1 MGDLALEARVDYA
14 PKAIVVGKEDQVIS
28 RCWALHT
35 LATQQ
40 LANLADNG
48 ITAAKLTA
56 LKKKIEA
63 FEAVQPK
70 PRNRVNKGSAATQAL
85 EGLFR
90 ETSTLLRKRLDK
102 LVLQFAET
110 APAFV
115 NEYEAARVV
124 VDARGP
130 AKAKGQPTPTPQPA

>member
-1 MGDLALEARVDYA
+1 M
-14 PKAIVVGKEDQVIS
+14 
-28 RCWALHT
+28 
-35 LATQQ
+35 
-40 LANLADNG
+40 ANLADNG

-63 FEAVQPK
+63 FELVQPK

-85 EGLFR
+85 EELFR
-90 ETSTLLRKRLDK
+90 ETGTLLRKRLDK

-115 NEYEAARVV
+115 NEYESARVV

-130 AKAKGQPTPTPQPA
+130 AKAKVQPAPTPQPA